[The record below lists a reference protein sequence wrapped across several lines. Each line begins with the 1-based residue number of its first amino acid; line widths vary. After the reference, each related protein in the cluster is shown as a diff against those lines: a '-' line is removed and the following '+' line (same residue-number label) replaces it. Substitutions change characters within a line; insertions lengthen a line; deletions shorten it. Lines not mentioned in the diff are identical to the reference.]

1 MIVAI
6 TGATGTIGSAVSAH
20 LREMGHEVICI
31 SRNRDRAD
39 VYWNPSE
46 GLIESQG
53 LEGIDAMIHLAG
65 ESIGNRRWSKR
76 QKTEIYSSR
85 VKGTE
90 LIART
95 LSELDSPPAVFLS
108 GSATGFYGDCG
119 SNQIDEKSP
128 KGSGF
133 LAEVA
138 ADWETA
144 TTSAEEAGIKVTHL
158 RTGIVLDPQS
168 GMLQKI
174 LPLFKL
180 GLGGKLG
187 NGNQYWS
194 WITLEDEVRLIGW
207 LLSADIQGP
216 VNLTAPEPVS
226 NAQFT
231 KALGTAL
238 GKPTAVTVPKFGPM
252 LLAGR
257 ELAQEL
263 IFTSTRA
270 LPSVPIDGGFQF
282 KHPSID
288 IALKEILRP

>member
-6 TGATGTIGSAVSAH
+6 TGATGTIGSAVGTH

-31 SRNRDRAD
+31 SRNRDHAD
-39 VYWNPSE
+39 VFWNPSE

-53 LEGIDAMIHLAG
+53 LDGIDAIIHLAG

-85 VKGTE
+85 IKGTE
-90 LIART
+90 LLSKT
-95 LSELDSPPAVFLS
+95 LSELDSPPAIFLS

-119 SNQIDEKSP
+119 SNQIDEQSP

-133 LAEVA
+133 LADVA

-168 GMLQKI
+168 GMLKKI
-174 LPLFKL
+174 LPIFKL

-187 NGNQYWS
+187 DGSQYWS
-194 WITLEDEVRLIGW
+194 WITLEDEARLIGW

-231 KALGTAL
+231 KALGSAL
-238 GKPTAVTVPKFGPM
+238 GKPTAVAVPKFGPM

-288 IALKEILRP
+288 IALNEILRP

>member
-1 MIVAI
+1 M
-6 TGATGTIGSAVSAH
+6 
-20 LREMGHEVICI
+20 
-31 SRNRDRAD
+31 
-39 VYWNPSE
+39 Y
-46 GLIESQG
+46 
-53 LEGIDAMIHLAG
+53 
-65 ESIGNRRWSKR
+65 KR
-76 QKTEIYSSR
+76 Q
-85 VKGTE
+85 
-90 LIART
+90 
-95 LSELDSPPAVFLS
+95 
-108 GSATGFYGDCG
+108 
-119 SNQIDEKSP
+119 
-128 KGSGF
+128 
-133 LAEVA
+133 
-138 ADWETA
+138 
-144 TTSAEEAGIKVTHL
+144 EEAGLKVTHL

-216 VNLTAPEPVS
+216 VNLTAPEPIS

-231 KALGTAL
+231 KALGSAL
-238 GKPTAVTVPKFGPM
+238 GKPTAVAVPKFGPM